1 MVRASINPEAITGK
15 RPTKETA
22 LKMVSSGS
30 VLNAP
35 AFTGYAANKI
45 VGFNR
50 ATAQPKPN
58 NLQSLIS
65 NLSSSVYNNVT
76 NIQNV
81 LGEKKEP
88 KERKG
93 LFGFFGNLKETISLI
108 QFLGS
113 KKNLDKL
120 KENLENL
127 KDTFF
132 ESFEAVKAIRKV
144 IKKIYDQLSGMESL
158 SSGGGGGGN
167 LLGALSGL
175 LGLKTGA
182 KLLGKKAPAI
192 GKATATVGEKE
203 IGMLPKALKFL
214 GSPGKM
220 LLGAGALAAGGALA
234 ETSGLAAPG
243 GEEAQAPDQSQT
255 EISGSVL
262 DKFNSVLER
271 FDKALD
277 SLLKGKPG
285 TGAGAS
291 KSSSAAGTSGGGGG
305 GGALPTSD
313 NAPPPTG
320 QITGNQAQKE
330 KQMFSYLTS
339 SVGLKDYQAAGILG
353 NAMRESGYRTNAPEG
368 GFQGM
373 FQWDASRWDRLSR
386 WANASGLDPMD
397 SGTQLQ
403 YALVEAKERG
413 TLDRIKAAKTPEEAA
428 KLWYNEVEQ
437 AAYAGKA
444 YAGSPHEKLN
454 VQYTADVLRRQKGI
468 TGPFVPQAPPAPVLP
483 STVQP
488 TQQPRSALAAP
499 GKQGQ
504 PQVSFVNLGGEQTQA
519 QARPS
524 GSGIVAPPAP
534 AQNGPTAPAGS
545 SFNPDNFLVLY
556 SRMVYNIVDG

>member
-50 ATAQPKPN
+50 ATVQPKPN
-58 NLQSLIS
+58 NLQALIS
-65 NLSSSVYNNVT
+65 NLSSSVSNNIT

-182 KLLGKKAPAI
+182 KLLGKKPPAI
-192 GKATATVGEKE
+192 GKAAATVGEKE

-220 LLGAGALAAGGALA
+220 LLGAGALAAGGTLA

-305 GGALPTSD
+305 GGGGAGPMPDPYDIPNLNVTPGSVPTLENFKKVLKGTPMEAESEQVYKMALSEGLNPAFVAGLAGAESSFGSKGKAVGR
-313 NAPPPTG
+313 NNPFNYGVYA
-320 QITGNQAQKE
+320 NQTYG
-330 KQMFSYLTS
+330 SYAE
-339 SVGLKDYQAAGILG
+339 SVRGLARALRDPK
-353 NAMRESGYRTNAPEG
+353 GYYYGEGRTNLPSLLEKYAPSSDGNNNLVEMRNIMNIGKEAG
-368 GFQGM
+368 G
-373 FQWDASRWDRLSR
+373 D
-386 WANASGLDPMD
+386 ANAIFIPRGFK
-397 SGTQLQ
+397 GT
-403 YALVEAKERG
+403 V
-413 TLDRIKAAKTPEEAA
+413 
-428 KLWYNEVEQ
+428 
-437 AAYAGKA
+437 
-444 YAGSPHEKLN
+444 
-454 VQYTADVLRRQKGI
+454 
-468 TGPFVPQAPPAPVLP
+468 APILP
-483 STVQP
+483 SAVQP

-499 GKQGQ
+499 GKTGQ
-504 PQVSFVNLGGEQTQA
+504 PQVSFVNLGGETQA
-519 QARPS
+519 QAGPS
-524 GSGIVAPPAP
+524 GSGIIAPPAP
-534 AQNGPTAPAGS
+534 PQNGPTAPPGVA
-545 SFNPDNFLVLY
+545 FNPDNFLVLY

>member
-1 MVRASINPEAITGK
+1 MLFRS
-15 RPTKETA
+15 
-22 LKMVSSGS
+22 
-30 VLNAP
+30 
-35 AFTGYAANKI
+35 
-45 VGFNR
+45 
-50 ATAQPKPN
+50 
-58 NLQSLIS
+58 
-65 NLSSSVYNNVT
+65 
-76 NIQNV
+76 
-81 LGEKKEP
+81 
-88 KERKG
+88 RKG

-277 SLLKGKPG
+277 GLLKGKPG
-285 TGAGAS
+285 TAGKTGGS

-305 GGALPTSD
+305 GGGAAEPLPAPYDDSSLKVTPGSVPTLENFKTTLKGTPMEAEAESMYNMALAEGINPAFVIGLAGAESSFGSK
-313 NAPPPTG
+313 G
-320 QITGNQAQKE
+320 QAVGRNNPFNYGVHANQRYGSYTEAVQALARGMRSKGGYYLAQGKTD
-330 KQMFSYLTS
+330 LP
-339 SVGLKDYQAAGILG
+339 SVGPVYAPSNENDTLRWERNVRNIGSKTGGDP
-353 NAMRESGYRTNAPEG
+353 NAIFIPRGFKGAVAP
-368 GFQGM
+368 
-373 FQWDASRWDRLSR
+373 
-386 WANASGLDPMD
+386 
-397 SGTQLQ
+397 
-403 YALVEAKERG
+403 
-413 TLDRIKAAKTPEEAA
+413 I
-428 KLWYNEVEQ
+428 
-437 AAYAGKA
+437 
-444 YAGSPHEKLN
+444 
-454 VQYTADVLRRQKGI
+454 
-468 TGPFVPQAPPAPVLP
+468 LP
-483 STVQP
+483 SAVQP

-499 GKQGQ
+499 GKLGQ
-504 PQVSFVNLGGEQTQA
+504 PQVSFVNLGGETQA
-519 QARPS
+519 QAGPS

-534 AQNGPTAPAGS
+534 PQNGPTAPPGVA
-545 SFNPDNFLVLY
+545 FNPDNFLVLY
-556 SRMVYNIVDG
+556 SRMV